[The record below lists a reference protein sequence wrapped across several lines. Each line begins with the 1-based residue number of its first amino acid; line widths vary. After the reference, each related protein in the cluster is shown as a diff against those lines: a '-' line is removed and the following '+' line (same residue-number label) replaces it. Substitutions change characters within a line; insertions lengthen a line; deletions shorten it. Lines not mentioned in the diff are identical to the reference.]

1 MKKVM
6 ENLIVLGLVSF
17 CFFVILFSYI
27 SHGITKVMAFIFVTR
42 RGVNLKRLDARVSP
56 RKGTRYRIR

>member
-17 CFFVILFSYI
+17 CFLVILFSYI
-27 SHGITKVMAFIFVTR
+27 QQGLIKIITYVFKTR
-42 RGVNLKRLDARVSP
+42 RGVELSILDTRVSP
-56 RKGTRYRIR
+56 RKGTRFRIR